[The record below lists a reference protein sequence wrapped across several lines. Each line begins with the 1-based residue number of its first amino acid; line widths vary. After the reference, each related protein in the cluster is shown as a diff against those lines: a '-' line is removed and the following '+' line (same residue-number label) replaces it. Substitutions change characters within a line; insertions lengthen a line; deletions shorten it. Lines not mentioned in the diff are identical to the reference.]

1 MINVLLIQKPVNWS
15 AILINWL
22 VSLWYRH
29 SLSMDQSLYQNHT
42 QGWVR
47 MKKLLYKSIETNMKL
62 LLFVISP
69 SSRHYSYN
77 WASSRHYSYNW
88 AARRHYSYNW
98 ASRRHYSYN
107 WASRRHYSYNWASR
121 HHYSYNYRTFL
132 QVNHGKKL
140 QLPCNTIAILLL
152 SIVMFCTI
160 WYHLYIFKIV
170 RNNPWR
176 SVTSS
181 KVARLQLKEYSS
193 STSVFHVF

>member
-29 SLSMDQSLYQNHT
+29 PLSMDQSLYQNHT
-42 QGWVR
+42 QCWVR
-47 MKKLLYKSIETNMKL
+47 MKKLQYKSIETNMKL

-69 SSRHYSYN
+69 SRRHYSYN

-88 AARRHYSYNW
+88 A
-98 ASRRHYSYN
+98 SRRD
-107 WASRRHYSYNWASR
+107 YSYNWASR

-152 SIVMFCTI
+152 STVMFCTI

-170 RNNPWR
+170 KNNPWR

>member
-1 MINVLLIQKPVNWS
+1 
-15 AILINWL
+15 
-22 VSLWYRH
+22 
-29 SLSMDQSLYQNHT
+29 MDQSLYQNHT
-42 QGWVR
+42 QCWVR
-47 MKKLLYKSIETNMKL
+47 MKKLQYKSIETNMKL

-69 SSRHYSYN
+69 SS
-77 WASSRHYSYNW
+77 
-88 AARRHYSYNW
+88 
-98 ASRRHYSYN
+98 
-107 WASRRHYSYNWASR
+107 RHYSYNWASR

-152 SIVMFCTI
+152 STVMFCTI

-170 RNNPWR
+170 KNNPWR